1 MTKVQF
7 PKAIKN
13 TYKGEN
19 MKILLVLP
27 ACGNWRGV
35 GKKKL
40 FNGKTFRFSMLPLLT
55 VAGLTPKKHTVTI
68 VDEQIEDIPFDEKFD
83 LVGINTMTATANR
96 AYEISD
102 YFRNDNVPVVLG
114 GVHASLNPEEA
125 KHYSDAV
132 VIGPAYD
139 AWQRLLKD
147 VESGNLKKEYQG
159 NPAGTKPIHLPKH
172 LLKRSQ
178 YISLNAT
185 YATLG
190 CKNKCSYC
198 TVSAMYKSCQ
208 YHRKVEE
215 VVEELK
221 GFEGKFVLFADDNL
235 TQDRDYCIS
244 LLKAIIPLKK
254 KWVSQASL
262 EIADDNE
269 LLQVMKDSGCVG
281 LFIGLETFSEESLKQ
296 QNKTVKSPAH
306 YKKAIKKLHSYGIL
320 VESGIVFG
328 FDSDRKDVFRST
340 LSMLGE
346 IGVDIIQASILT
358 PLPGT
363 PLFDA
368 MRERIV
374 DWNWEHYDFKY
385 AVFNPANMSREDL
398 KAGTEWVVKQFY
410 APQRIIK
417 RFFRWCVM
425 PGSLASKI
433 YPLFLNI
440 AYLGRVI
447 GFKLQGYDPSTES
460 DHVFDKLVE
469 MKNSPQHRRMY
480 EEAA

>member
-1 MTKVQF
+1 M
-7 PKAIKN
+7 N
-13 TYKGEN
+13 
-19 MKILLVLP
+19 ILLVLP

-35 GKKKL
+35 GKKRL
-40 FNGKTFRFSMLPLLT
+40 FNGRTFRFSMLPLLT
-55 VAGLTPKKHTVTI
+55 VAGITPEKHTVKI
-68 VDEQIEDIPFDEKFD
+68 VDEQIEDIPYNEKFD

-96 AYEISD
+96 AYEISEF
-102 YFRNDNVPVVLG
+102 FRNKGIPVVLG
-114 GVHASLNPEEA
+114 GVHTSLNPEEA
-125 KHYSDAV
+125 KQYCDAV
-132 VIGPAYD
+132 VTGPAYD
-139 AWQRLLKD
+139 AWQKLVKD

-159 NPAGTKPIHLPKH
+159 NPAGKKPVHLPKH
-172 LLKRSQ
+172 LLKKSQ

-190 CKNKCSYC
+190 CRNKCSYC

-208 YHRKVEE
+208 YHRKIEE

-221 GFEGKFVLFADDNL
+221 GFEGPFVLFADDNL

-244 LLKAIIPLKK
+244 LLKAITPLKK
-254 KWVSQASL
+254 RWVSQASI
-262 EIADDNE
+262 EITDDTE
-269 LLQVMKDSGCVG
+269 LLQVMKISGCVG

-306 YKKAIKKLHSYGIL
+306 YKKAIQKLHSYGIL

-328 FDSDRKDVFRST
+328 FDTDRKDVFRST
-340 LSMLGE
+340 LSMLDNV
-346 IGVDIIQASILT
+346 GVDIIQASILT

-363 PLFDA
+363 PLFDS

-385 AVFNPANMSREDL
+385 AVFNPAHMSREDL

-410 APQRIIK
+410 APHKIIR
-417 RFFRWCVM
+417 RFFRWYAM
-425 PGSLASKI
+425 PGGFANKI
-433 YPLFLNI
+433 YPLLLNS

-447 GFKLQGYDPSTES
+447 RFKLQGYDPSTECDDVS
-460 DHVFDKLVE
+460 GKLIE
-469 MKNSPQHRRMY
+469 MKTSSLQRRMY
-480 EEAA
+480 DEAA